1 MKIAFFSNYLNHHQ
15 TLLSDELYKL
25 TNGDYHFIETMDIP
39 EFRRKIGYKDYSSK
53 LYCVQAW
60 KNAEEAGK
68 ADRIC
73 KEADVVLFIPSTAH
87 YGIIAAKSGK
97 ICFEVGERWLKKG
110 LVNFLSPRLL
120 KNIWYYYTVFRK
132 KKVFRLCNSAFA
144 ANDVYRM
151 QTYKNR
157 CYKWGYFTEVSDL
170 DIESVISSRDN
181 GQIKIMWCARFL
193 DWKHPELPIMLA
205 AKLKF
210 LGYKFHIN
218 MFGDGEYLGRT
229 KHLAIKLD
237 INDYISFKGNKPNE
251 EITENMRQHDI
262 FLFTSDQNEGWGA
275 VANEAMSNG
284 CVIVGSDKIGSIPFL
299 IKDGENGCIFKSE
312 DIKSLTDKVEW
323 LISNSKEMKR
333 LSINGYYTMKEIWSP
348 ANAARSLLQL
358 INDIKNGK
366 DTSITEGP
374 CSKALPL

>member
-53 LYCVQAW
+53 PYCVQAW

-157 CYKWGYFTEVSDL
+157 CYKWGYFTEVNDL
-170 DIESVISSRDN
+170 DIESVINSRDN

-193 DWKHPELPIMLA
+193 DWKHPELPVKMASRLN
-205 AKLKF
+205 KK
-210 LGYKFHIN
+210 GYDFHIN
-218 MFGDGEYLGRT
+218 MFGDGNCIETT
-229 KHLAIKLD
+229 KQLATKLD
-237 INDYISFKGNKPNE
+237 VNEQISFKGNIPND
-251 EITENMRQHDI
+251 EILPSMREHDI
-262 FLFTSDQNEGWGA
+262 FIFTSDKNEGWGA
-275 VANEAMSNG
+275 VANEAMSN
-284 CVIVGSDKIGSIPFL
+284 CCAIVASDMIGSIPFL
-299 IKDGENGCIFKSE
+299 VKDGENGCIFKSE
-312 DIKSLTDKVEW
+312 DVESLTEKVEW
-323 LISNSKEMKR
+323 LINNPEDRKR
-333 LSINGYYTMKEIWSP
+333 LAINGYHTMKNLWSP
-348 ANAARSLLQL
+348 TNAAKNLLQL
-358 INDIKNGK
+358 IDDIKKGH
-366 DTSITEGP
+366 DTTILEGP
-374 CSKALPL
+374 CSKALP